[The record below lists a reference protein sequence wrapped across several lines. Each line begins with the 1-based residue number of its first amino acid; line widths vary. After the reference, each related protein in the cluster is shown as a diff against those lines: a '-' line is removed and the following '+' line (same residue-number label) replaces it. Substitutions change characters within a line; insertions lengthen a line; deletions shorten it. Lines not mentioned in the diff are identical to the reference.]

1 MRFYLDSV
9 FIYSLNYLYHSVKLE
24 NLKNSLA
31 AIRHARWFEENA
43 YQSSIR
49 ILVRILKDFKK
60 RIPFFKNVS
69 PWTIDLLVSGFSCT
83 NFL

>member
-1 MRFYLDSV
+1 MYFKSCVIIIGL
-9 FIYSLNYLYHSVKLE
+9 IIILVKLE

-49 ILVRILKDFKK
+49 ILVRILKDFKN
-60 RIPFFKNVS
+60 RIPFFKHVS
-69 PWTIDLLVSGFSCT
+69 PWTIDLLVRVYCPFCV
-83 NFL
+83 

>member
-1 MRFYLDSV
+1 M
-9 FIYSLNYLYHSVKLE
+9 KLE

-60 RIPFFKNVS
+60 RIPFFMNVN
-69 PWTIDLLVSGFSCT
+69 PWTIDLLVSSDVIFET
-83 NFL
+83 H

>member
-1 MRFYLDSV
+1 MTMRFAPV
-9 FIYSLNYLYHSVKLE
+9 FLTKIPLPVKLE

-60 RIPFFKNVS
+60 RIPFFKNVN
-69 PWTIDLLVSGFSCT
+69 PWTIDLLVIVALAI
-83 NFL
+83 N

>member
-1 MRFYLDSV
+1 M
-9 FIYSLNYLYHSVKLE
+9 NPWLYSVKLE

-60 RIPFFKNVS
+60 RIPFFMNVN
-69 PWTIDLLVSGFSCT
+69 PWTIDLLVSSDVIFET
-83 NFL
+83 HYILV